1 MTHDAKEPD
10 LGRSSFADSR
20 PGLLPA
26 TQRALLHRIAKGQ
39 ADGRLPSLAAGV
51 MRDGA
56 QAWFA
61 ARGTVD
67 GAAPTADMQYRIGSM
82 TKMFVALA
90 VMRLRDEGHLRLN
103 DPLGHHM
110 PAASIGELRIGEL
123 LAHTSGL
130 ASDSA
135 GPWWERSRGDLRPE
149 PSDVLGHNALR
160 HPPGRR
166 FHYSNVGFAMLGAL
180 VGKVRG
186 QPWNEVVRDEI
197 LNPLGMSRTS
207 VAPQPPYATGWAV
220 HPWADLLLREPVLD
234 AGLMAPAGQFW
245 STTEDLCRFAA
256 FLGNG
261 ASEVLSSA
269 SLEEMRE
276 PAAPGACSERVVGY
290 GLGFQIMWSGDHMI
304 YGHCGSVPGF
314 ISGLWVSDDG
324 VGAVALANAT
334 SEYAVGAVA
343 SDLIAIVQE
352 HEPSVPPEW
361 RALSEVDPTAL
372 SLAGTWYWGPTPQI
386 LRVHANNE
394 LSLTSLA
401 GDEVP
406 ARFRPTAEGT
416 WTGSNG
422 YHAGETLHV
431 VTRPDGT
438 LSHLSVGAL
447 VYTREPYD
455 DSAPIPGGVD
465 SEGWR
470 SG

>member
-1 MTHDAKEPD
+1 MNHDAKEPD
-10 LGRSSFADSR
+10 LRSSSFIDSR
-20 PGLLPA
+20 SGLLPT
-26 TQRALLHRIAKGQ
+26 TQRALLYRLATGQ

-67 GAAPTADMQYRIGSM
+67 GAAPTADTQYRIGSM

-90 VMRLRDEGHLRLN
+90 VMRLRDEGHLRL
-103 DPLGHHM
+103 
-110 PAASIGELRIGEL
+110 GEL
-123 LAHTSGL
+123 LAHTAGL

-135 GPWWERSRGDLRPE
+135 GPWWERSPGELRPE
-149 PSDVLGHNALR
+149 TSDVLGSNALR

-180 VGKVRG
+180 VSKVRG
-186 QPWNEVVRDEI
+186 KRWNEVIRDEI
-197 LNPLGMSRTS
+197 LNPLEMSRTS
-207 VAPQPPYATGWAV
+207 VTPQPPHATGWAV
-220 HPWADLLLREPVLD
+220 HPWADLLLPEPFFD

-261 ASEVLSSA
+261 ASEVLSSE

-276 PAAPGACSERVVGY
+276 PAAPGACGERAVGY
-290 GLGFQIMWSGDHMI
+290 GLGLQLMWSGDRMF

-324 VGAVALANAT
+324 VGAIALANAT
-334 SEYAVGAVA
+334 SEYTVGSVA
-343 SDLIAIVQE
+343 SDLIAIIQE
-352 HEPSVPPEW
+352 HEPAIPPEW
-361 RALSEVDPTAL
+361 RALSEVDSTAL
-372 SLAGTWYWGPTPQI
+372 SLAGTWYWGPVPQI
-386 LRVHANNE
+386 LQIHANNE
-394 LSLTSLA
+394 LSLTSLSS
-401 GDEVP
+401 DEVP

-416 WTGSNG
+416 WTGVNG
-422 YHAGETLHV
+422 YHADETLHV

-438 LSHLSVGAL
+438 ISHLDLGTL
-447 VYTREPYD
+447 IFTREPYD

-465 SEGWR
+465 SAGWR